1 MSASSIYYPAT
12 DVPMRN
18 ESWHAEQAFKSYE
31 LGGELWLSCVLS
43 IVAACVVFFG
53 LSTIDSINH
62 PDIVFEILT
71 KIYLA
76 LMWMLS
82 IGCLVFATARLMYR
96 QYYSKLSHGKVELY
110 RIDIIEPNDE
120 DYGIRFTSPNGVFT
134 YLNLGCDRECVA
146 YVIEL
151 LQFDAEFRKE
161 INSYLADPV
170 KEKVATENMINS
182 KYKALCG
189 GRNRNREDSDPEPCV
204 NSSTE
209 SCVNHSADDG
219 WNVDDEFV

>member
-1 MSASSIYYPAT
+1 MSTSSIYYPAT

-43 IVAACVVFFG
+43 IVTACVVFFS

-62 PDIVFEILT
+62 PNIVFEIVA
-71 KIYLA
+71 KICLA
-76 LMWMLS
+76 LMWVLI
-82 IGCLVFATARLMYR
+82 IGCLVFATTHLMYR
-96 QYYSKLSHGKVELY
+96 KYYSKLSHGKVELY
-110 RIDIIEPNDE
+110 RIDIIELND
-120 DYGIRFTSPNGVFT
+120 DDWGIQFTSPNGVFT
-134 YLNLGCDRECVA
+134 YLNLGRDPECIT

-170 KEKVATENMINS
+170 KEKVATENMITS
-182 KYKALCG
+182 KYKDLCG
-189 GRNRNREDSDPEPCV
+189 GRNREDSDPEPCV
-204 NSSTE
+204 NPST
-209 SCVNHSADDG
+209 DDD
-219 WNVDDEFV
+219 WNVDDDFV

>member
-1 MSASSIYYPAT
+1 MSTSSIYYTAT

-18 ESWHAEQAFKSYE
+18 ESWHAEQAFKSYK
-31 LGGELWLSCVLS
+31 LGGELWFSCVLY
-43 IVAACVVFFG
+43 IVTACVGFVG
-53 LSTIDSINH
+53 LFAIDSSDYPN
-62 PDIVFEILT
+62 IVLEIVV
-71 KIYLA
+71 KIYFASMCMLGIGYLA
-76 LMWMLS
+76 
-82 IGCLVFATARLMYR
+82 FAAKRLMYR
-96 QYYSKLSHGKVELY
+96 KYYSKLSHGKVELY
-110 RIDIIEPNDE
+110 RIDIIEPNDG
-120 DYGIRFTSPNGVFT
+120 DWGIRFTSPNGVFT

-161 INSYLADPV
+161 VNSYLADPV

-189 GRNRNREDSDPEPCV
+189 GRASKDSNPKPCV

-209 SCVNHSADDG
+209 SCVNHSADDD

>member
-1 MSASSIYYPAT
+1 MLIMSTSSIYYPAT

-43 IVAACVVFFG
+43 IVTACVVFFS

-62 PDIVFEILT
+62 PNIVFEIVA
-71 KIYLA
+71 KICLA
-76 LMWMLS
+76 LMWVLI
-82 IGCLVFATARLMYR
+82 IGCLVFATTHLMYR
-96 QYYSKLSHGKVELY
+96 KYYSKLSHGKVELY
-110 RIDIIEPNDE
+110 RIDIIEPND
-120 DYGIRFTSPNGVFT
+120 DNWGIQFTSPNGVFT
-134 YLNLGCDRECVA
+134 YLNLGRDPECIT

-170 KEKVATENMINS
+170 KEKVATENMITS
-182 KYKALCG
+182 KYKDLCG
-189 GRNRNREDSDPEPCV
+189 GRNREDSDPEPCV
-204 NSSTE
+204 NPST
-209 SCVNHSADDG
+209 DDD
-219 WNVDDEFV
+219 WNVDDDFV

>member
-1 MSASSIYYPAT
+1 MSTSSIYYPAT

-43 IVAACVVFFG
+43 IVTACVVFFS

-62 PDIVFEILT
+62 PNIVFEIVA
-71 KIYLA
+71 KICLA
-76 LMWMLS
+76 LMWVLI
-82 IGCLVFATARLMYR
+82 IGCLVFATTHLMYR
-96 QYYSKLSHGKVELY
+96 KYYSKLSHGKVELY
-110 RIDIIEPNDE
+110 RIDIIEPND
-120 DYGIRFTSPNGVFT
+120 DDWGIQFTSPNGVFT
-134 YLNLGCDRECVA
+134 YLNLGRDPECIT

-170 KEKVATENMINS
+170 KEKVATENMITS
-182 KYKALCG
+182 KYKDLCG
-189 GRNRNREDSDPEPCV
+189 GRDRKDSDPEPCV
-204 NSSTE
+204 NPSTDGQWD
-209 SCVNHSADDG
+209 VN
-219 WNVDDEFV
+219 DELV

>member
-1 MSASSIYYPAT
+1 MLIMSTSSIYYTAT
-12 DVPMRN
+12 DIPMRN
-18 ESWHAEQAFKSYE
+18 ESWHAEQAFKSYK
-31 LGGELWLSCVLS
+31 LGGELWLSCVLYTM
-43 IVAACVVFFG
+43 AACVGFVG
-53 LSTIDSINH
+53 LFAIDSSDYPN
-62 PDIVFEILT
+62 IVLEIVA
-71 KIYLA
+71 KIYFASMCMLGIGYLA
-76 LMWMLS
+76 F
-82 IGCLVFATARLMYR
+82 VAKRLMYR
-96 QYYSKLSHGKVELY
+96 KYYSKPSRGKGDLY

-189 GRNRNREDSDPEPCV
+189 GRASKDSNPKPCV
-204 NSSTE
+204 NSST
-209 SCVNHSADDG
+209 DDDCK
-219 WNVDDEFV
+219 VDD

>member
-1 MSASSIYYPAT
+1 MSTSSIYYPAT

-43 IVAACVVFFG
+43 IVTACVVFFS

-62 PDIVFEILT
+62 PNIVFEIVA
-71 KIYLA
+71 KICLA
-76 LMWMLS
+76 LMWVLI
-82 IGCLVFATARLMYR
+82 IGCLVFATTHLMYR
-96 QYYSKLSHGKVELY
+96 KYYSKLSHGKVELY
-110 RIDIIEPNDE
+110 RIDIIEPNDG
-120 DYGIRFTSPNGVFT
+120 DWGIQFTSPNGVFT
-134 YLNLGCDRECVA
+134 YLNLGRDPECIT

-170 KEKVATENMINS
+170 KEKVATENMITS
-182 KYKALCG
+182 KYKDLCG
-189 GRNRNREDSDPEPCV
+189 GRNREDSDPEPCV
-204 NSSTE
+204 NPST
-209 SCVNHSADDG
+209 DDDC
-219 WNVDDEFV
+219 NVDDDFV

>member
-1 MSASSIYYPAT
+1 MSTSSIYYPAT

-43 IVAACVVFFG
+43 IVTACVVFFS

-62 PDIVFEILT
+62 PNIVFEIVA
-71 KIYLA
+71 KICLA
-76 LMWMLS
+76 LMWVLI
-82 IGCLVFATARLMYR
+82 IGCLVFATTHLMYR

-110 RIDIIEPNDE
+110 RIDIIEPNDK
-120 DYGIRFTSPNGVFT
+120 DWGIQFTSPNGVFT
-134 YLNLGCDRECVA
+134 YLNLGRDPECIT

-161 INSYLADPV
+161 INSYLANPV

-189 GRNRNREDSDPEPCV
+189 GRASKDSNPEPCV
-204 NSSTE
+204 NPST
-209 SCVNHSADDG
+209 DDD
-219 WNVDDEFV
+219 WNVDDDFV

>member
-1 MSASSIYYPAT
+1 MSTSSIYYTAT

-18 ESWHAEQAFKSYE
+18 ESWHAEQAFKLYE

-43 IVAACVVFFG
+43 IVTVCVVFFG
-53 LSTIDSINH
+53 LSTIGSSDY
-62 PDIVFEILT
+62 PDIVFEVVA
-71 KIYLA
+71 KICFA
-76 LMWMLS
+76 LMWILS

-96 QYYSKLSHGKVELY
+96 QYYSKLSHGKGELY
-110 RIDIIEPNDE
+110 RIDIIEPND
-120 DYGIRFTSPNGVFT
+120 DDRGIQFTSPNGVFT

-189 GRNRNREDSDPEPCV
+189 GRASKDSNPKPCV

-209 SCVNHSADDG
+209 SCV
-219 WNVDDEFV
+219 

>member
-1 MSASSIYYPAT
+1 MSTSSIYYPAT

-43 IVAACVVFFG
+43 IVTACVVFFS

-62 PDIVFEILT
+62 PNIVFEIVA
-71 KIYLA
+71 KICLA
-76 LMWMLS
+76 LMWVLI
-82 IGCLVFATARLMYR
+82 IGCLVFATTHLMYR
-96 QYYSKLSHGKVELY
+96 KYYSKLSHGKVELY
-110 RIDIIEPNDE
+110 RIDIIEPND
-120 DYGIRFTSPNGVFT
+120 DWGIQFTSPNGVFT
-134 YLNLGCDRECVA
+134 YLNLGRDPECIT

-170 KEKVATENMINS
+170 KEKVATENMITS
-182 KYKALCG
+182 KYKDLCG
-189 GRNRNREDSDPEPCV
+189 GRNREDSDPEPCV
-204 NSSTE
+204 NPST
-209 SCVNHSADDG
+209 DDD
-219 WNVDDEFV
+219 WNVDDDFV

>member
-1 MSASSIYYPAT
+1 MSTSSIYYPAT

-18 ESWHAEQAFKSYE
+18 ESWHAEQAFKSYK
-31 LGGELWLSCVLS
+31 LGGELWFSCVLS

-82 IGCLVFATARLMYR
+82 IVCLVFATARLMYR

-120 DYGIRFTSPNGVFT
+120 DLGIRFTSPNGVFT
-134 YLNLGCDRECVA
+134 YLNLGCDQECVV

-151 LQFDAEFRKE
+151 LQLDAEFRKE

-189 GRNRNREDSDPEPCV
+189 GRASKDSNPKPCV
-204 NSSTE
+204 NSST
-209 SCVNHSADDG
+209 DDDCK
-219 WNVDDEFV
+219 VDD

>member
-1 MSASSIYYPAT
+1 MLIMSTSSIYYTAT

-18 ESWHAEQAFKSYE
+18 ESWHAEQAFKSYK
-31 LGGELWLSCVLS
+31 LGGELWFSCVLY
-43 IVAACVVFFG
+43 IVTACVGFVG
-53 LSTIDSINH
+53 LFAIDSSDCPN
-62 PDIVFEILT
+62 IVLEIFA
-71 KIYLA
+71 KIYFASMCMLGIGYLA
-76 LMWMLS
+76 F
-82 IGCLVFATARLMYR
+82 VAKRLMYR
-96 QYYSKLSHGKVELY
+96 KYYSKPSRGKGDLY

-120 DYGIRFTSPNGVFT
+120 DWGIQFTSPNGVFT

-151 LQFDAEFRKE
+151 LQLDAEFRKE

-189 GRNRNREDSDPEPCV
+189 GRASKDSNPKPCV
-204 NSSTE
+204 NSST
-209 SCVNHSADDG
+209 DDDCK
-219 WNVDDEFV
+219 VDD

>member
-1 MSASSIYYPAT
+1 MSTSSIYYPAT

-43 IVAACVVFFG
+43 IVTACVVFFS

-62 PDIVFEILT
+62 PNIVFEIVA
-71 KIYLA
+71 KICLA
-76 LMWMLS
+76 LMWVLI
-82 IGCLVFATARLMYR
+82 IGCLVFATTHLMYR
-96 QYYSKLSHGKVELY
+96 KYYSKLSHGKVELY
-110 RIDIIEPNDE
+110 RIDIIEPND
-120 DYGIRFTSPNGVFT
+120 DYWGIQFTSPNGVFT
-134 YLNLGCDRECVA
+134 YLNLGRDPECIT

-170 KEKVATENMINS
+170 KEKVATENMITS
-182 KYKALCG
+182 KYKDLCG
-189 GRNRNREDSDPEPCV
+189 GRNREDSDPEPCV
-204 NSSTE
+204 NPST
-209 SCVNHSADDG
+209 DDD
-219 WNVDDEFV
+219 WNVDDDFV

>member
-1 MSASSIYYPAT
+1 MLIMSTSSIYYPAT

-43 IVAACVVFFG
+43 IVTACVVFFS

-62 PDIVFEILT
+62 PNIVFEIVA
-71 KIYLA
+71 KICLA
-76 LMWMLS
+76 LMWVLI
-82 IGCLVFATARLMYR
+82 IGCLVFATTHLMYR
-96 QYYSKLSHGKVELY
+96 KYYSKLSHGKVELY
-110 RIDIIEPNDE
+110 RIDIIEPND
-120 DYGIRFTSPNGVFT
+120 DDWGIQFTSPNGVFT
-134 YLNLGCDRECVA
+134 YLNLGRDPECIT

-170 KEKVATENMINS
+170 KEKVATENMITS
-182 KYKALCG
+182 KYKDLCG
-189 GRNRNREDSDPEPCV
+189 GRNREDSDPEPCV
-204 NSSTE
+204 NPST
-209 SCVNHSADDG
+209 DDD
-219 WNVDDEFV
+219 WNVDDDFV

>member
-1 MSASSIYYPAT
+1 MSTSSIYYAAT
-12 DVPMRN
+12 NVPMRN
-18 ESWHAEQAFKSYE
+18 ESCHAEQAFKLYE

-43 IVAACVVFFG
+43 IVTVCVVFFG
-53 LSTIDSINH
+53 LSTIGSSDY
-62 PDIVFEILT
+62 PDIVFEVVA
-71 KIYLA
+71 KICFA
-76 LMWMLS
+76 LMWILS

-120 DYGIRFTSPNGVFT
+120 DLGIRFTSPNGVFT
-134 YLNLGCDRECVA
+134 YLNLGCDQECVV

-151 LQFDAEFRKE
+151 LQLDAGFRKE
-161 INSYLADPV
+161 INLYLADPV

-209 SCVNHSADDG
+209 SCVNHSADDD
-219 WNVDDEFV
+219 WNVDDDFV

>member
-1 MSASSIYYPAT
+1 MSTSSIYYAAT

-82 IGCLVFATARLMYR
+82 IVCLVFATARLMYR

-120 DYGIRFTSPNGVFT
+120 DLGIRFTSPNGVFT
-134 YLNLGCDRECVA
+134 YLNLGCDQECVV

-151 LQFDAEFRKE
+151 LQLDAGFRKE
-161 INSYLADPV
+161 INLYLADPV

-189 GRNRNREDSDPEPCV
+189 GRASKDSNPKPCV
-204 NSSTE
+204 NSST
-209 SCVNHSADDG
+209 DDDCK
-219 WNVDDEFV
+219 VDD

>member
-1 MSASSIYYPAT
+1 MSTSSIYYPAT

-82 IGCLVFATARLMYR
+82 IVCLVFATARLMYR

-120 DYGIRFTSPNGVFT
+120 DWGIQFTSPNGVFT
-134 YLNLGCDRECVA
+134 YLNLGRDPECIT

-189 GRNRNREDSDPEPCV
+189 GRDSKDSNPKPCV
-204 NSSTE
+204 NPSTDGQRD
-209 SCVNHSADDG
+209 VN
-219 WNVDDEFV
+219 DELV